1 MSQKLPAGADA
12 GGGEG
17 AGEGDRQ
24 AAQGTETAPASEG
37 LGFLPTDPG
46 APGRPGPAT
55 RAGLE
60 TQPAPG
66 RTPEATASERKPA
79 LDPLEVQTL
88 LGAGTDSR
96 RALREQLRMRR
107 LWPALLTLLCGL
119 VATLLCTRVLEQRE
133 RAVRGMSI
141 IEDASEA
148 IAGIR
153 LGFVVPLEDVYQLV
167 AVWTHAQ
174 PPTRAQF
181 AALVRGA
188 LERTPDLYAFE
199 WIPVVPAAQR
209 KALEAAA
216 QADGLLG
223 FTLRDRTPAGR
234 PVPAPERPFYMPIYY
249 MEPPDPALLGLDLHT
264 ESVRH
269 NWLERAC
276 RDSSLVLISTHALTE
291 RAEAGPVLVGMHAV
305 HGPAVDGGTP
315 PCLGVITALWRVRTL
330 VEGTLTDD
338 ERARYRLALFDLDAR
353 PGRQLLFESE
363 RGFYAE
369 LEKDT
374 GLRARAFATEFPI
387 ADHKFRLIVVARPR
401 PLSDSPARVV
411 LVAGLAASALL
422 SLLLAALLSLR
433 GVRQAVEASLR
444 LGQYTLVHRLGRG
457 GMGVVYEARHRMLA
471 RPVAIKFIRDAD
483 KGKNALRRFENEAR
497 ATASLRSAHTICIY
511 DYGRTPSGAFYYVME
526 LLEGMDLD
534 HLVRRHG
541 PVPAA
546 RAIHLLR
553 QTCSSL
559 AEAHARGLVHR
570 DIKPANLFS
579 CQSGLERD
587 FLKVLDFGLAKL
599 NKALWGSEVAITQR
613 GGAPGTPAFM
623 PPEIFAGK
631 EADARSDIYMLGC
644 VAYWLL
650 TGRLV
655 FEGRD
660 GLDVARKHA
669 GTAPE
674 PPSRRASR
682 PIPPEVDALVLACL
696 AKDPAARPQTA
707 RELERQL
714 AQCARTLEARGEVW
728 TETDAE
734 RFWAQPPAVDPSRPP
749 DPHASSDPSM
759 SGSDL
764 KLFS

>member
-1 MSQKLPAGADA
+1 MSQKPPARAGA
-12 GGGEG
+12 
-17 AGEGDRQ
+17 GDRQ
-24 AAQGTETAPASEG
+24 AAQGMETTPAGEALG
-37 LGFLPTDPG
+37 LLPTDPG
-46 APGRPGPAT
+46 GGPGPEKA
-55 RAGLE
+55 RAHDPGAE
-60 TQPAPG
+60 TEPAP
-66 RTPEATASERKPA
+66 RHTPATAASDPKPA
-79 LDPLEVQTL
+79 LDPVEVQTL

-107 LWPALLTLLCGL
+107 LWPALLTLLCGI
-119 VATLLCTRVLEQRE
+119 VATLLLTRVLEQRE
-133 RAVRGMSI
+133 RAARGMSI

-153 LGFVVPLEDVYQLV
+153 LAFVVPLEDVYQLV
-167 AVWTHAQ
+167 GMWTHAQ

-181 AALVRGA
+181 SALLRGA
-188 LERTPDLYAFE
+188 LERTPDLHAFE

-276 RDSSLVLISTHALTE
+276 RENALVLTSTHALTE
-291 RAEAGPVLVGMHAV
+291 RTSGGPVLVGMHAV
-305 HGPAVDGGTP
+305 HGPAVTTDAP
-315 PCLGVITALWRVRTL
+315 PCLGVVTALWRVREL

-363 RGFYAE
+363 SGFFAE
-369 LEKDT
+369 LEKDAD
-374 GLRARAFATEFPI
+374 LRARAFVTEFPI

-411 LVAGLAASALL
+411 LFAGLGASALL

-444 LGQYTLVHRLGRG
+444 LGQYTLVQRLGRG

-483 KGKNALRRFENEAR
+483 KDANALRRFENEAR
-497 ATASLRSAHTICIY
+497 ATAALRSAHTICIY

-534 HLVRRHG
+534 HLVRRYG

-546 RAIHLLR
+546 RAIRFLR
-553 QTCSSL
+553 QACSSL

-579 CQSGLERD
+579 SRSGLERD

-599 NKALWGSEVAITQR
+599 NKELWGSEVAITQR
-613 GGAPGTPAFM
+613 GAAPGTPAFM

-631 EADARSDIYMLGC
+631 EADARTDIYMLGC

-650 TGRLV
+650 TGKLV
-655 FEGRD
+655 FEGRH

-669 GTAPE
+669 GTVPE
-674 PPSRRASR
+674 PPSSRVSR
-682 PIPPEVDALVLACL
+682 PLPPEVDALVLACL
-696 AKDPAARPQTA
+696 AKDPAARPQTV
-707 RELERQL
+707 RDLERML
-714 AQCARTLEARGEVW
+714 AQCARVLETRGEAW
-728 TETDAE
+728 TESDAE
-734 RFWAQPPAVDPSRPP
+734 RFWAQRPAAGPAAARDKAEPP
-749 DPHASSDPSM
+749 SSDPSM